1 MMRRDAGARDGPTGA
16 VNGMENTHPNVAAA
30 PRRKNPFQ
38 AEDRIAFPPVVP
50 FSTPAWKLPS
60 ARARARSARRAD
72 ARQAALTLN
81 CAEPLRSLTGRS
93 PGVPVRQGGAESGR
107 RRL

>member
-1 MMRRDAGARDGPTGA
+1 MRRDAGAGDGPTGA
-16 VNGMENTHPNVAAA
+16 VNGMENIHPNVAAA

-50 FSTPAWKLPS
+50 FSTRACKLPS
-60 ARARARSARRAD
+60 AGARARRARRAD

-81 CAEPLRSLTGRS
+81 CAAPLRSLAGRS
-93 PGVPVRQGGAESGR
+93 PGVPVR
-107 RRL
+107 